1 MTVEN
6 YFETLPPN
14 LGVFVHTSII
24 RDNHP
29 TRFVAHDTDGEWSF
43 TDGGVILSTNISL
56 VALHQMLTIDPSL
69 QALATL
75 PPGYYAERSDRDS
88 AWTISPLDDDE

>member
-24 RDNHP
+24 HDNHP
-29 TRFVAHDTDGEWSF
+29 IRFVAHDTDGEWSF
-43 TDGGVILSTNISL
+43 TAPIPELNGDK
-56 VALHQMLTIDPSL
+56 
-69 QALATL
+69 ALASKHWLACRLGTTPRGTTATVLGRLHRWTMMNNTTL
-75 PPGYYAERSDRDS
+75 SNA
-88 AWTISPLDDDE
+88 

>member
-1 MTVEN
+1 MTAED

-24 RDNHP
+24 RENKP
-29 TRFVAHDTDGEWSF
+29 IRFVAHDTDGDWSF
-43 TDGGVILSTNISL
+43 TDGGVVLTSNLSL
-56 VALHQMLTIDPSL
+56 VALQQILTIDPSL

-88 AWTISPLDDDE
+88 DWTISPLDDDE